1 MTFTAFEPGFAT
13 CCIHVDL
20 CRGRFRGRIAM
31 VGEDLKLDAESAE
44 EEEWTEGERSDINDL

>member
-1 MTFTAFEPGFAT
+1 
-13 CCIHVDL
+13 
-20 CRGRFRGRIAM
+20 M